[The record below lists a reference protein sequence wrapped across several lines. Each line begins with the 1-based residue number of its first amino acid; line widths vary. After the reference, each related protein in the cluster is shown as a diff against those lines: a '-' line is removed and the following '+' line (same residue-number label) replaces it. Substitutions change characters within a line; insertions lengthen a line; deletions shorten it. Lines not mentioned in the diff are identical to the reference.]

1 MKGDLMDTG
10 GVTRASFLSKL
21 ALGIRKDCFRSS
33 DISRPSGTP
42 AKKSTQATSSPPSP
56 LDLPGT
62 PTQPLKKMK
71 GEILE
76 QIKEVRLM
84 VAAEDKWML
93 ANSCCG
99 SSAL

>member
-10 GVTRASFLSKL
+10 GITQASFPSRL
-21 ALGIRKDCFRSS
+21 AMGMRGDCFRSS

-42 AKKSTQATSSPPSP
+42 AKKSSQATSSPASP
-56 LDLPGT
+56 LDWPGS
-62 PTQPLKKMK
+62 PQPLKKMK

-84 VAAEDKWML
+84 LAAEDKRTL
-93 ANSCCG
+93 ADAG
-99 SSAL
+99 GPH